1 MSDEP
6 DVDRLREDVD
16 RIKEA
21 MGLAERY
28 EGLTEQWLLFGFLVA
43 IAAGISQYVMLEDLP
58 GYWYGIV
65 WVGIMFGGGF
75 LGIWWL
81 TRGKPASFRT
91 REDHPGIWFIFVA
104 SYLAVFPLQLIIDE
118 YVGQLGGR
126 DGTLLVLSLIL
137 VLIGLAYLFV
147 GNAMRAYRIRDRDRY
162 AFYAGGLL
170 MIGLGTA
177 IPYLEFLRTWA
188 YAVMGSLYL
197 VYALVTYVVLTR
209 T

>member
-6 DVDRLREDVD
+6 DVEQLRQDVD

-58 GYWYGIV
+58 GYWHGIA
-65 WVGIMFGGGF
+65 WLGIMFGGGF
-75 LGIWWL
+75 LGVWWL
-81 TRGKPASFRT
+81 SRGEPGSFRA
-91 REDHPGIWFIFVA
+91 RDDHPGIWFIYAV
-104 SYLAVFPLQLIIDE
+104 SYLAVFPLQLIIGE
-118 YVGQLGGR
+118 YVGQLDDQGE
-126 DGTLLVLSLIL
+126 TLLVLSLIL
-137 VLIGLAYLFV
+137 VLIGLAYLLV

-170 MIGLGTA
+170 MMGLGTA
-177 IPYLEFLRTWA
+177 IPYVDFLQTWA
-188 YAVMGSLYL
+188 YATMGGLYL
-197 VYALVTYVVLTR
+197 VYAVVTYLVLTR

>member
-1 MSDEP
+1 MSDDP
-6 DVDRLREDVD
+6 DVERLREDVD

-43 IAAGISQYVMLEDLP
+43 IAAGISQYVMLADLP
-58 GYWYGIV
+58 GYWYAIT

-81 TRGKPASFRT
+81 TRGKPGSFRA
-91 REDHPGIWFIFVA
+91 REDHPGIWFIYVV
-104 SYLAVFPLQLIIDE
+104 SYLAVFPLQLVIGE
-118 YVGQLGGR
+118 YVGQLGER
-126 DGTLLVLSLIL
+126 SETLLVLSLIL
-137 VLIGLAYLFV
+137 ILIGLAYLLA

-170 MIGLGTA
+170 MMGLGTA
-177 IPYLEFLRTWA
+177 IPHVELLQTWA
-188 YAVMGSLYL
+188 YAAMGSLYL
-197 VYALVTYVVLTR
+197 VYAVATYVVLTR